1 MSLPTP
7 RLDNLKFQSLVDEAK
22 RRLIQYCPEWTE
34 YNVSDPGVTLIE
46 LFAWMTELL
55 AYRLNR
61 TPEINYIKFM
71 ELVGVRLQP
80 ASSARVELTFY
91 LSVPFPI
98 NPDEPEYD
106 AAVVPQGTEV
116 ATRQTDEDDEVVFT
130 TDGELV
136 IAPPGLRRLR
146 RKGDPNTDYLHRLRR
161 NVVFEAF
168 STPPHEGDT
177 FYLGFDPD
185 QDISGRI
192 LQLNFECKKTEGVG
206 IKRSDPPLAW
216 ECSMGNGEWR
226 PIYPSTRSREKD
238 STGGLN
244 NPRGRIVFY
253 LPSAMKADWFHD
265 DNAYWIRCRLE
276 PKGPDNMY
284 KKSPLISNITAQVLG
299 GATGATHAVVVRD
312 EQLGKSDGEPGQIF
326 HLQYHPILALQPD
339 ETVEVEEQTSDGRV
353 GFVSWQC
360 VADFANSDRFDRH
373 FSLDTATGEVQF
385 GPAIDQPDGSVR
397 SYGRVPGVGCR
408 IRISQY
414 RHGGGVKGNVPAG
427 RIQMPKSTIPYIDRV
442 TNLSRAEG
450 GRNPESL
457 EEAKMRASREL
468 QAQQRAVTARDY
480 ENLTKNA
487 SRTVARVKCRTSV
500 KGSETLAPGTIE
512 LLVVPAA
519 FDSLKAGDLTKLA
532 MDDGLKDVI
541 IANLDQYRLLCT
553 TLRVKEPSYMGVKA
567 YVKIIPNQDVW
578 PDVVRADVIKSLDGF
593 ITPLALGGDDHQT
606 SNGRQSQKQ
615 PSEWSLGREGWPF
628 GQDLY
633 VAEVYSLVQQVPG
646 VKHILE
652 VRLDYRPVNPSREQ
666 PPPLIDFEE
675 SPSQQENVEQA
686 VADEILTPV
695 ERGVIKVP
703 DDTLLCSL
711 KHEVEIAGA
720 DGMVLATGSQSN

>member
-22 RRLIQYCPEWTE
+22 RRLIRYCPEWTE

-46 LFAWMTELL
+46 LFAWMTELI

-61 TPEINYIKFM
+61 TPEINYVKFM

-106 AAVVPQGTEV
+106 VAVVSQGTEV

-130 TDGELV
+130 IDEELV
-136 IAPPGLRRLR
+136 IAPPDLCQLRRE
-146 RKGDPNTDYLHRLRR
+146 GDPNVDYLHRLRR

-168 STPPHEGDT
+168 DTPPREGNT
-177 FYLGFDPD
+177 FYLGFAPD
-185 QDISGRI
+185 QGISGRI

-238 STGGLN
+238 TTGGLN

-253 LPSAMKADWFHD
+253 LPSTMKTDWVHD
-265 DNAYWIRCRLE
+265 ENAYWIRCRLE
-276 PKGPDNMY
+276 PKGADNMY
-284 KKSPLISNITAQVLG
+284 KKSPLITNITAQVLG
-299 GATGATHAVVVRD
+299 GTAGATHASVVRD
-312 EQLGKSDGEPGQIF
+312 EQLGKSDGEPGQTF
-326 HLQYHPILALQPD
+326 HLEHHPILALQQD
-339 ETVEVEEQTSDGRV
+339 EMVEVEEKASDGRV
-353 GFVSWQC
+353 CFVRWQC
-360 VADFANSDRFDRH
+360 VPDFADSDRFDRH
-373 FSLDTATGEVQF
+373 FTLDTATGEVRF

-397 SYGRVPGVGCR
+397 SYGRVPGAGCR

-414 RHGGGVKGNVPAG
+414 RHGGGARGNVPAG
-427 RIQMPKSTIPYIDRV
+427 RIQMLKSTIPYIDRV

-480 ENLTKNA
+480 ENLAKKT
-487 SRTVARVKCRTSV
+487 SRVVARVKCRTPV
-500 KGSETLAPGTIE
+500 MGSTTLPPGTIE

-519 FDSLKAGDLTKLA
+519 FDALKAGDLTKLA
-532 MDDGLKDVI
+532 MDDGLKDAI
-541 IANLDQYRLLCT
+541 SANLDQYRLLCT
-553 TLRVKEPSYMGVKA
+553 TLRIKEPNYVGVKA
-567 YVKIIPNQDVW
+567 TVKIIPGQDVW
-578 PDVVRADVIKSLDGF
+578 PDAVRSDVIESLESF
-593 ITPLALGGDDHQT
+593 ITPLAID
-606 SNGRQSQKQ
+606 
-615 PSEWSLGREGWPF
+615 GREGWPF

-633 VAEVYSLVQQVPG
+633 VAEVYSLIQQVPG

-666 PPPLIDFEE
+666 PPPVRAFEE
-675 SPSQQENVEQA
+675 SSSQEEDVVDQAVVEESLIPVEQGM
-686 VADEILTPV
+686 IQ
-695 ERGVIKVP
+695 VP

-711 KHEVEIAGA
+711 KHEVVIVGVDGA
-720 DGMVLATGSQSN
+720 ELATSSQSN